1 MLVLTRKAG
10 EELLIGDDIVITVL
24 EVSGDAIKIG
34 IDAPKD
40 VKILRREIVMQVADS
55 NKESAAAA
63 KPEAVEA
70 LKALLSA

>member
-10 EELLIGDDIVITVL
+10 EELLIGEDIVITVL

-34 IDAPKD
+34 IDAPRD
-40 VKILRREIVMQVADS
+40 VKILRREIQLQVADS
-55 NKESAAAA
+55 NKQAATADPAA
-63 KPEAVEA
+63 LQA